1 MVPHKPNR
9 RVNYRPRVFDSVVF
23 PERLVKAT
31 FIPEREPRRD
41 FGPLAGVA
49 ICLSTMA
56 GTGWAIYCL
65 VTYLW
70 RG

>member
-1 MVPHKPNR
+1 M
-9 RVNYRPRVFDSVVF
+9 STF
-23 PERLVKAT
+23 PKRMIRTT

-56 GTGWAIYCL
+56 GTAWAIFLL